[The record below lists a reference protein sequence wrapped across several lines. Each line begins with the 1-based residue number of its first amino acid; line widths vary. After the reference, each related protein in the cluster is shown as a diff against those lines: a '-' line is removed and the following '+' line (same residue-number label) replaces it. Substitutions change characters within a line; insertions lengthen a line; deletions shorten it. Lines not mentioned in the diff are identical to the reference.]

1 MPTELAAPPVS
12 ARSGVESLAPAVFAA
27 DRSGCWTGLNA
38 PARALLGGGPEGRAG
53 RSLLRQVPAADRAA
67 VLGAWR
73 ELRAGSA
80 RVRAE
85 FRLRRPD
92 GSPTWYL
99 AEVQATGGDTPAFA
113 GVLTDIDALKR
124 RETELRSALAATTAE
139 MKGRSDFLA
148 GLSHDLRSPLN
159 AVIGLTESLVE
170 TGAPFDPVR
179 TDKYLKLVNAS
190 GRQLL
195 GQLNEVIDLVRLDAG
210 RTVPNR
216 SAVDV
221 GSAVRS
227 LGEAARK
234 EGAAKGVEV
243 TIDRPA
249 TPLVI
254 ATDERLLWQVL
265 QILLHNAVKFT
276 PASGRVTLTAA
287 AAAGGVVRI
296 EVRDTGAGMPADKTA
311 RLFAPH
317 APGGAGKRT
326 GPGVGLTLVGRIVPL
341 LGGRITV
348 ASTPGTGTVFTLELP
363 PA

>member
-1 MPTELAAPPVS
+1 MPSETACPPVS
-12 ARSGVESLAPAVFAA
+12 AAPGVEALVPAVFTA
-27 DRSGCWTGLNA
+27 DRNGNCTAANA
-38 PARALLGGGPEGRAG
+38 AARALLPGGADGRAG
-53 RSLLRQVPAADRAA
+53 RSCLRALFPADRSA
-67 VLGAWR
+67 VLAAWR
-73 ELRAGSA
+73 ELRTGADRS
-80 RVRAE
+80 RAE
-85 FRLRRPD
+85 FRLRGAD
-92 GSPTWYL
+92 GSATWHL
-99 AEVQATGGDTPAFA
+99 AEFSVAEGGSRVAA
-113 GVLTDIDALKR
+113 VVTDIGFLKQREAALQAR
-124 RETELRSALAATTAE
+124 LAAAAAE
-139 MKGRSDFLA
+139 LQGRSDFLA

-159 AVIGLTESLVE
+159 AVIGLTESLIE

-195 GQLNEVIDLVRLDAG
+195 GQLNEVIDLVRIDAG

-221 GSAVRS
+221 GSAVRA

-243 TIDRPA
+243 AVERPA
-249 TPLVI
+249 APLVI

-276 PASGRVTLTAA
+276 PAKGRVTVS
-287 AAAGGVVRI
+287 AAAGAAGVVRVEI
-296 EVRDTGAGMPADKTA
+296 RDTGAGMPAEKTA
-311 RLFAPH
+311 RIFAPH
-317 APGGAGKRT
+317 VPGGAGKRT

-341 LGGRITV
+341 LGGRISV
-348 ASTPGTGTVFTLELP
+348 ASTPGAGSVFALELP